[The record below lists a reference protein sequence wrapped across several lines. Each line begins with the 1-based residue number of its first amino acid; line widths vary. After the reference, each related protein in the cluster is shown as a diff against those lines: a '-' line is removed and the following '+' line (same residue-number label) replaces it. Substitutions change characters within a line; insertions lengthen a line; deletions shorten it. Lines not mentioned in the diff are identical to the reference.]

1 MVNFV
6 LTLTRES
13 ARQFVLPALV
23 HQSVL
28 YLLHRWNLHEAR
40 KVGCVLTSDEQ
51 KSGGGE
57 LSDADAHVGRNGSER
72 KWFYLIGL
80 IAISGS
86 VYSQYLG
93 VNYGLIPGILVVYGV
108 PILVITLLWRTM
120 IISRFFNR
128 TLSALKIGLG
138 YFGAFTVLGIFVGV
152 VILIVLLLFDPNTL
166 NLLDKP
172 NPVLNIPSGLAWVM
186 VAGSLLIVGPAE
198 EYIFRGFVFGGL
210 LELFKNRHWL
220 SLAFVSS
227 LLFGGV
233 HLYYA
238 ITYGIASLIL
248 FTDLVTFGMAMA
260 ITYYLSGGNLF
271 APSLIHGAY
280 DATAFVGV
288 ATTQGTG
295 TLLRGLMIVIG
306 LVAGLVLLLERVRK
320 KSSPPPDLIA
330 RGRAI

>member
-1 MVNFV
+1 
-6 LTLTRES
+6 
-13 ARQFVLPALV
+13 
-23 HQSVL
+23 
-28 YLLHRWNLHEAR
+28 
-40 KVGCVLTSDEQ
+40 LTSDEQ
-51 KSGGGE
+51 KIGGGE
-57 LSDADAHVGRNGSER
+57 LSDADAHVGRNRSER
-72 KWFYLIGL
+72 KWFYLVGL
-80 IAISGS
+80 IVIFGS
-86 VYSQYLG
+86 MYSQYLG
-93 VNYGLIPGILVVYGV
+93 VNYGLIPGILIVYGV
-108 PILVITLLWRTM
+108 PILIITLLWKTT

-128 TLSALKIGLG
+128 TPSALKIGLG

-172 NPVLNIPSGLAWVM
+172 NPVLNIPSGLAWFM

-227 LLFGGV
+227 LLFGAV

-248 FTDLVTFGMAMA
+248 FTDLMTFGMAMA

-306 LVAGLVLLLERVRK
+306 LVAGLILLLERVRK
-320 KSSPPPDLIA
+320 KSSPPPDLDDQRALEHAIREFIQKHGGA
-330 RGRAI
+330 R

>member
-1 MVNFV
+1 
-6 LTLTRES
+6 
-13 ARQFVLPALV
+13 
-23 HQSVL
+23 
-28 YLLHRWNLHEAR
+28 
-40 KVGCVLTSDEQ
+40 VLTSDAQ
-51 KSGGGE
+51 KIGGGE
-57 LSDADAHVGRNGSER
+57 LSDADAHVGRNGPER

-80 IAISGS
+80 IAIFGCT
-86 VYSQYLG
+86 YSQYSG
-93 VNYGLIPGILVVYGV
+93 VHYGLIPGILVVYGV
-108 PILVITLLWRTM
+108 PILVITLLWRTR
-120 IISRFFNR
+120 ILSRFFNR

-152 VILIVLLLFDPNTL
+152 VILIVLFLFDPNTV

-220 SLAFVSS
+220 GLAFVSS

-233 HLYYA
+233 HVYYA

-271 APSLIHGAY
+271 APSLIHGVY

-295 TLLRGLMIVIG
+295 TLLRGLMVVIG
-306 LVAGLVLLLERVRK
+306 LVAGLILLLERVRK
-320 KSSPPPDLIA
+320 KSSPSPDLIA
-330 RGRAI
+330 RCALFDRFSAFLTINRIAFVLRSTDKTWYLAWNELQCC